1 MPSKKLTI
9 RNILIRAIGYIVL
22 LLSFTFLGYR
32 LWDNKTELFAVNFNF
47 SLVAA
52 LIAASIVYSLASLA
66 LILAWTRSLHLFGE
80 RKANFVLCFPI
91 YARSQI
97 AKYIPGNIVHVAGR
111 HALGKAKGLSNAPLM
126 AATFYEIIGSIACAG
141 VIKTVAD
148 LVNVKSFELSLFF
161 VLFAALLLLLLPF
174 TILKLKMRFVPEQII
189 SNQSYSQLVPGIA
202 GVIVLQGMFFL
213 VAGFSLLV
221 LNWGLNISV
230 SPMISVQLVSI
241 FAVSWLAGFITP
253 GSPAGIGVREA
264 VMIAMLEGIIGQS
277 NSLVVALLFRLV
289 TVTGD
294 IIIFAL
300 PILIS
305 CVRIPHGEST
315 DF

>member
-111 HALGKAKGLSNAPLM
+111 HAWGKAKGLSNAPLV
-126 AATFYEIIGSIACAG
+126 AAAFYEIIGLIACAG

-148 LVNVKSFELSLFF
+148 LVNVKSYELSLFF
-161 VLFAALLLLLLPF
+161 VLFVVLFLLLLPF
-174 TILKLKMRFVPEQII
+174 TILKLKVRFVPEQVI
-189 SNQSYSQLVPGIA
+189 SNQSYSQLVPDIA
-202 GVIVLQGMFFL
+202 EVIVLQGMFFG
-213 VAGFSLLV
+213 VVGFSLLV

-253 GSPAGIGVREA
+253 RITCRYRSEGSCDDCYAGRNNWTIKQPGWC
-264 VMIAMLEGIIGQS
+264 S
-277 NSLVVALLFRLV
+277 SF
-289 TVTGD
+289 
-294 IIIFAL
+294 
-300 PILIS
+300 
-305 CVRIPHGEST
+305 
-315 DF
+315 